1 MKEVLAYNETHSA
14 SPIVLVSEKWILEC
28 IASNARVNEAAY
40 AHDAVTSPP
49 QSVATAKSDPST
61 SRQKRG
67 SKRDR
72 RPSGDQVSLYIERPA
87 TNGQDV
93 DIDEDNV
100 SSPPSH
106 SLSKKKARHHL
117 PASII

>member
-1 MKEVLAYNETHSA
+1 VKEVLAYNETHSA

-28 IASNARVNEAAY
+28 IASNARVKEAAY
-40 AHDAVTSPP
+40 THDAVTSPP
-49 QSVATAKSDPST
+49 QSVATTVSDPPT

-72 RPSGDQVSLYIERPA
+72 RASGNQVSLYIERPVSNVQA
-87 TNGQDV
+87 VN
-93 DIDEDNV
+93 IDEDNV